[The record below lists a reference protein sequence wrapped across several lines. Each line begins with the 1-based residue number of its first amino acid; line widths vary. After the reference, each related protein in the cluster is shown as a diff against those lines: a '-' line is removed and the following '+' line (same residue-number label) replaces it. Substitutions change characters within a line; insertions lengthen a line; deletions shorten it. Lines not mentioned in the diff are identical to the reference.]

1 MLLLAY
7 AACCGRSTVEA
18 EPAVSAA
25 PMKRLSLEMDGSS
38 AQHRRERVPLSA
50 EEQQGEGD
58 VDREI
63 KVGAVFEGEAGPEC
77 SELVPGVFVDRAGP
91 IRDVARRATAE
102 AFGPFL
108 SALAERCGFPVPSR
122 SWSSGTALQGSG
134 SGLVKRTLF
143 APRPLA
149 GAPHLSRS
157 GNAPGQWHRRGRLQ
171 NGCCHACQTV
181 RHVAFSRWSGLSPGP
196 SRTAVLTHECD
207 QRWDLSRQ
215 EVT

>member
-1 MLLLAY
+1 VLLLAY

-149 GAPHLSRS
+149 GAPPSFALRECTWAVASPRPPAKRLLPRVPNGQACGFLPLVWTLSWS
-157 GNAPGQWHRRGRLQ
+157 FAHCG
-171 NGCCHACQTV
+171 
-181 RHVAFSRWSGLSPGP
+181 FDSR
-196 SRTAVLTHECD
+196 V
-207 QRWDLSRQ
+207 
-215 EVT
+215 

>member
-1 MLLLAY
+1 MSGWQALTLLQPRGKALRAQEEQEVLLLAY

-91 IRDVARRATAE
+91 
-102 AFGPFL
+102 
-108 SALAERCGFPVPSR
+108 
-122 SWSSGTALQGSG
+122 
-134 SGLVKRTLF
+134 
-143 APRPLA
+143 
-149 GAPHLSRS
+149 
-157 GNAPGQWHRRGRLQ
+157 
-171 NGCCHACQTV
+171 
-181 RHVAFSRWSGLSPGP
+181 
-196 SRTAVLTHECD
+196 
-207 QRWDLSRQ
+207 
-215 EVT
+215 